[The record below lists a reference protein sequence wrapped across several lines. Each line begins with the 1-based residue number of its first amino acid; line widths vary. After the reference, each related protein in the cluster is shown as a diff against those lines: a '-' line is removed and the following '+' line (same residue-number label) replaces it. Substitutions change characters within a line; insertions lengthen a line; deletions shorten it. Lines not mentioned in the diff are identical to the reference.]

1 MTEGDEGDEDGAESE
16 GEQAGQS
23 GMQGQGRSW
32 KGGGSGEGM
41 TPEELAELLFKSL
54 ISADAGLMNVVARN
68 AVDRYAGMEP
78 GRPVGGTY
86 YLYRTL
92 RNLDLDAVL
101 ERLMGQAQAGAAGG
115 SLTELEE
122 RLAADEFKARIEK
135 FRRAVETEIRR
146 RLVEDRGAEALAR
159 SVRKPLPED
168 IDVMHATREELAML
182 HRVLQPLSRKLAV
195 RLARK
200 RRHGRKG
207 PLDFRATMRRSLS
220 TGGVP
225 IEPRFRHP
233 RPAKPEIFVVADIS
247 GSVASFARFTLHL
260 VYAISSQFS
269 KVRSFVF
276 VDGID
281 EVTRFFEGVVDPA
294 EAVARI
300 NTEADVIWVDGHSDY
315 GHALERVPP
324 ALGRPGDVALERHG
338 ARGRPQQLPRLG
350 FVGARGPPGQGA
362 PRLLAQPRAHATT
375 GGRATPSWAS
385 TPPTATTWWSAGHSG
400 SSSISSGTWRERRA
414 SRRARAGTPRGVLR
428 IFPPAEGASRI
439 VLVRHG
445 EAQCNLDHVVG
456 GLKGCTGLTDLGR
469 RQVAVLA
476 DRLYESGELRDA
488 TALYS
493 SVLPACGGDRGAAA
507 AGGRARDPR
516 RSGRSSSAATCASCT
531 RASATACPGRRWSRR
546 SGCPTGTATRAS
558 PSRRGARAG
567 PSSSCGPPTRCVR
580 SWAGIRGS
588 WWSPPCT
595 PA

>member
-1 MTEGDEGDEDGAESE
+1 MLDLLSGFVTELRRAGLPVSLTEHLDAAEAVKHIPLEDREGLKYALAATLVKSSSHWRAFETAFEVFFAVRTGRAAAGE
-16 GEQAGQS
+16 GEGGDGEFEEDAEGEDSGQS
-23 GMQGQGRSW
+23 GLRGQGRAW
-32 KGGGSGEGM
+32 KGGGAGEGM

-54 ISADAGLMNVVARN
+54 LSADAAMMNVIARN

-101 ERLMGQAQAGAAGG
+101 ERLMAQAQAGAAGG
-115 SLTELEE
+115 ALTELEE
-122 RLAADEFKARIEK
+122 RLAADEFKSRIEK

-225 IEPRFRHP
+225 VEPRFRHP
-233 RPAKPEIFVVADIS
+233 RPAKPEIFVIADIS

-315 GHALERVPP
+315 GHALTEFHRRWGDQVTSRSSVMILGDARNNYHASQSWVLQDLQERARHLFWLNPEP
-324 ALGRPGDVALERHG
+324 RDYWGSGDSIVGEYGAHCDDVVECRTLRQLEH
-338 ARGRPQQLPRLG
+338 
-350 FVGARGPPGQGA
+350 FVGD
-362 PRLLAQPRAHATT
+362 LA
-375 GGRATPSWAS
+375 
-385 TPPTATTWWSAGHSG
+385 
-400 SSSISSGTWRERRA
+400 
-414 SRRARAGTPRGVLR
+414 
-428 IFPPAEGASRI
+428 
-439 VLVRHG
+439 
-445 EAQCNLDHVVG
+445 
-456 GLKGCTGLTDLGR
+456 
-469 RQVAVLA
+469 
-476 DRLYESGELRDA
+476 
-488 TALYS
+488 
-493 SVLPACGGDRGAAA
+493 
-507 AGGRARDPR
+507 
-516 RSGRSSSAATCASCT
+516 
-531 RASATACPGRRWSRR
+531 
-546 SGCPTGTATRAS
+546 
-558 PSRRGARAG
+558 
-567 PSSSCGPPTRCVR
+567 
-580 SWAGIRGS
+580 
-588 WWSPPCT
+588 
-595 PA
+595 